1 MNPFHNRHFQGE
13 IILWAVRWYS
23 KYGIS
28 YRELQE
34 MLAER
39 GVKVDHTTIYRWV
52 QRYAPEIEKRLR
64 WYWRNPTDLSPWHI
78 DETYVKVNGQW
89 AYLYRAVDLHGHTIN
104 FHLSAK
110 RNAQAA
116 YRFLR
121 KILNN
126 VKQWQ
131 IPRVINTDKAST
143 YGGALSRLKREG
155 KYPPNL
161 EHRQVKYKNNVIECD
176 HGKLKRI
183 IRATLG
189 FKSMK
194 TAYATIKGIEVM
206 RALRKGQ
213 ASSFYYGQ
221 PQGEVYLINRVFSL

>member
-1 MNPFHNRHFQGE
+1 MNPFKGRHFQRD
-13 IILWAVRWYS
+13 IILWAVRWYC

-39 GVKVDHTTIYRWV
+39 GVNVDHSTIYRWV
-52 QRYAPEIEKRLR
+52 QRYAM
-64 WYWRNPTDLSPWHI
+64 
-78 DETYVKVNGQW
+78 DETYVKVNGRW
-89 AYLYRAVDLHGHTIN
+89 AYLYRAVDSRGRTVD
-104 FHLSAK
+104 FYLSSR
-110 RNAQAA
+110 RNSKAA
-116 YRFLR
+116 YRFLG

-126 VKQWQ
+126 VKKWQ
-131 IPRVINTDKAST
+131 IPRFINTDKAPA
-143 YGGALSRLKREG
+143 YGRALALLKREG
-155 KYPPNL
+155 RCPSDV
-161 EHRQVKYKNNVIECD
+161 EHRQIKYRNNVIECD

-183 IRATLG
+183 IGATLG

-213 ASSFYYGQ
+213 ASAFYYGD
-221 PQGEVYLINRVFSL
+221 PLGEMRLVSRVFEM